1 MTEPSTFTAVD
12 LLRLPAPTIGETLNL
27 DTLQGQLQ
35 TLLPTSDGP
44 AESESVVKLLK
55 FAAYRKML
63 PPARVNAA
71 ARAVMPACAIGAD
84 LDNLAAL
91 MSAKLLLI
99 TPGNMQANAPPVC
112 AGDADFR
119 RCQHR
124 ALEGYSGTRPEG
136 AYIFQ
141 ALSAA
146 FDLLDASATI
156 PTAGEVRITVLSR
169 VRKSTRAP
177 TLLNTVLAYV
187 SAETSRSL
195 TDQSVQTARP
205 AVPASITTVARCDGS
220 PAHSLQ
226 RQPRSLAWLRPQRCG
241 RRSPAWM
248 PRSRPPVQIRDR
260 IAALYDVEYRKEAA

>member
-27 DTLQGQLQ
+27 DTLYGQLQ
-35 TLLPTSDGP
+35 TLLPTADGP

-63 PPARVNAA
+63 LPARVNAA
-71 ARAVMPACAIGAD
+71 ARAVMPVYVTGAD

-91 MSAKLLLI
+91 MSAKRLLI

-112 AGDADFR
+112 AGDADLR
-119 RCQHR
+119 RCQLR
-124 ALEGYSGTRPEG
+124 AFEGYSGTRPEG

-146 FDLLDASATI
+146 FDLLDTSANS

-169 VRKSTRAP
+169 VRESTGA
-177 TLLNTVLAYV
+177 
-187 SAETSRSL
+187 
-195 TDQSVQTARP
+195 DTAQHG
-205 AVPASITTVARCDGS
+205 ARLC
-220 PAHSLQ
+220 HS
-226 RQPRSLAWLRPQRCG
+226 
-241 RRSPAWM
+241 
-248 PRSRPPVQIRDR
+248 
-260 IAALYDVEYRKEAA
+260 